1 VQGVGSG
8 VGVAIGCSAM
18 RDDPFRLLPDII
30 DTPMNKY
37 ATDAI
42 TIIATLVSERIFVFK
57 VEIILA
63 LHLN

>member
-1 VQGVGSG
+1 MQGVGSG
-8 VGVAIGCSAM
+8 VGVTIGRSAM
-18 RDDPFRLLPDII
+18 RDAPFGLLPDII

-42 TIIATLVSERIFVFK
+42 TIIAMLVSERMFVFK